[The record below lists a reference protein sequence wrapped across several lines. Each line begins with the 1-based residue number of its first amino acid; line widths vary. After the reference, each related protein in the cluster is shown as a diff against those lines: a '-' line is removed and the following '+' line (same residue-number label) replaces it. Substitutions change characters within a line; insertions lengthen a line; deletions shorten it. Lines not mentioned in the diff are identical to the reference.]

1 VLQSVR
7 NLSQLLRPAVLDD
20 LGLVPAMQSY
30 ISGFGERTAIHVT
43 LDAPDAGVR
52 VPPPIELTIY
62 RILQEALTNVARHA
76 SAKHVHIALG
86 MSESEVRLEI
96 TDDGCGFDAEAFLR
110 NPPLGHGIG
119 VLGMRERLATY
130 GGQFVIQSR
139 PGAGTAVRLS
149 VPLDRPIDEPEE
161 SYGEDSRVVG

>member
-1 VLQSVR
+1 
-7 NLSQLLRPAVLDD
+7 
-20 LGLVPAMQSY
+20 MQSY

-139 PGAGTAVRLS
+139 QGAGTAVRLS